1 MLASG
6 SGLLKKCWLSS
17 GRSGGAFQIGVR
29 AHKQRQSLEM
39 KAGSWVLVMMMM
51 SMHVHV
57 KHSLCKCR
65 YTVLVC

>member
-29 AHKQRQSLEM
+29 AHNQRRSLEM
-39 KAGSWVLVMMMM
+39 KAGSWLLVMRM
-51 SMHVHV
+51 SMHLHV
-57 KHSLCKCR
+57 IHGLCKHR
-65 YTVLVC
+65 YTMLMC